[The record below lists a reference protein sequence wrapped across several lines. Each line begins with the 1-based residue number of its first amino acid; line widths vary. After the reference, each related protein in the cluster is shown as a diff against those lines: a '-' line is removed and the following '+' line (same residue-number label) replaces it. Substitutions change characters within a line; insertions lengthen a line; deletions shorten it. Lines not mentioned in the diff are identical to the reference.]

1 MISGAALGVQQF
13 AEHMALRG
21 HRVVVLAASECK
33 RPYVREESGVKVIRL
48 KSWANRLRVN
58 QTFVP
63 FSREKIIG
71 ELRGFQPDVIHSH
84 DPLLM
89 GWPALLYGNRNQI
102 PVAFTAHALPWT
114 VSATVRV
121 LRPIRK
127 LIEVIFWTYGR
138 WYLNR
143 CSTVIAPSEAIAA
156 ILRTRTDRPV
166 VYISNPVD
174 TGVFRREPDLDSER
188 DRLCQR
194 FGLAP
199 DLPVILTVSR
209 LDADKNVQVVVQAAI
224 KVMESTPAQVL
235 VVGDGTQ
242 KQQLIRQADVSG
254 FGQRFHF
261 PGFVAQ
267 DSDLPG
273 LYRLASVFVTAS
285 EIETQGIALLEAAA
299 SALPLVAVQA
309 ECFEEIIQE
318 GVSGYMVPRNDV
330 DQLCDRITRLLKY
343 PELAREMGSAARS
356 FSAQHPAQ
364 TALDKYE
371 SLIQRISEAGPDSG
385 IEI

>member
-1 MISGAALGVQQF
+1 MISGAALGVQKF
-13 AEHMALRG
+13 AEHMAIRG
-21 HRVVVLAASECK
+21 HKVVVLAASERK
-33 RPYVREESGVKVIRL
+33 RPYVCEESGVKVIRL
-48 KSWANRLRVN
+48 RSWANRLRVN
-58 QTFVP
+58 QTFVA
-63 FSREKIIG
+63 FSREKILG

-89 GWPALLYGNRNQI
+89 GRPALLYGNRNQI
-102 PVAFTAHALPWT
+102 PVVFTAHALPWA
-114 VSATVRV
+114 VSETVRE

-127 LIEVIFWTYGR
+127 LIEAMFWTYGR

-143 CSTVIAPSEAIAA
+143 CSIVIAPTEAIAA
-156 ILRTRTDRPV
+156 ILRARTDRPV
-166 VYISNPVD
+166 VSISNPVD
-174 TGVFRREPDLDSER
+174 VGVFKREPDLDSER
-188 DRLCQR
+188 EMLFRR

-209 LDADKNVQVVVQAAI
+209 LDADKNVEAVIQAAI
-224 KVMESTPAQVL
+224 KVMESVPVQVL

-242 KQQLIRQADVSG
+242 KQQLIRQAEASG

-267 DSDLPG
+267 DRDLPG

-299 SALPLVAVQA
+299 SGLPIVAVQA
-309 ECFEEIIQE
+309 ECFEEILQE
-318 GVSGYMVPRNDV
+318 GVNGYKVPRNDI
-330 DQLCDRITRLLKY
+330 DQLCERIARLLEN
-343 PELAREMGSAARS
+343 PDLARQMGSAARS
-356 FSAQHPAQ
+356 ISAQHPAQ

-371 SLIQRISEAGPDSG
+371 KLMRRISEAGPDPE